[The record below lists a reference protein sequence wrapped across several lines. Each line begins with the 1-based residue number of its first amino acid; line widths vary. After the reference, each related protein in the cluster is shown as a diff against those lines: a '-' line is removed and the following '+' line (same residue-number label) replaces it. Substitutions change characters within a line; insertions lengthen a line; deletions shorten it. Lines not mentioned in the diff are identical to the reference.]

1 MSRQD
6 AAFYTDSHDA
16 EVMWRPEGDN
26 PKKVRVYRNGEMRIN
41 YTEPSG
47 EISVLRYTQDLDEK
61 GLDTDEKLYQAEADG
76 LIEWWNNPW
85 FEVASVDNEDGE
97 IVDTLDEA
105 IEYAKELAQEG
116 SVK

>member
-1 MSRQD
+1 MSRND

-16 EVMWRPEGDN
+16 EVLWRPEGSN

-61 GLDTDEKLYQAEADG
+61 GIDTDEKLFEAEKSEK
-76 LIEWWNNPW
+76 IEWINNPW
-85 FEVASVDNEDGE
+85 FEVAWVDNEDGE
-97 IVDTLDEA
+97 IVDRLDEA
-105 IEYAKELAQEG
+105 IEYAKKLFEEE
-116 SVK
+116 V